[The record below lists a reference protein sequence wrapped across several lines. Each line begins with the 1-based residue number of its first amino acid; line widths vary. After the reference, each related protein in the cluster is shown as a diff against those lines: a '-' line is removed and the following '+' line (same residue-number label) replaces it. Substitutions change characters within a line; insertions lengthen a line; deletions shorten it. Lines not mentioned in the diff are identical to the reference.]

1 MNLRFPIAV
10 VAAGGLLAASTGS
23 LAAQEDNAPEP
34 PVEAT
39 REVIGIT
46 VPYTT
51 EEQLAWSAGSIVAQ
65 EEDGPQ
71 PPVEFTACVQP
82 GPEVARGTDEQIEVA
97 VPDGEMT
104 IERSRGY
111 TWRLRV
117 SDVSDPRLDG
127 TWYTGWDGD
136 QYVGPGDDLAGGP
149 EWAQPRTPYGDQYVG
164 PGDDRGP
171 EFVTFTD
178 LIVNDDGAWQGSAV
192 VLAFPDDR
200 PRFPLVVLIGEG
212 AYEGLTAVVA
222 LDDSAGDVSGPCP
235 NTRGYIIEGS
245 VPAPPVLFPHM
256 G

>member
-1 MNLRFPIAV
+1 MNTALRTLLATGAACAAV
-10 VAAGGLLAASTGS
+10 GVATAAAGTERPGTPDDEAMVAPPTG
-23 LAAQEDNAPEP
+23 
-34 PVEAT
+34 
-39 REVIGIT
+39 
-46 VPYTT
+46 
-51 EEQLAWSAGSIVAQ
+51 
-65 EEDGPQ
+65 
-71 PPVEFTACVQP
+71 FTACVHP
-82 GPEVARGTDEQIEVA
+82 GPEVRPGTDEQIEV
-97 VPDGEMT
+97 VLPDGEMT
-104 IERSRGY
+104 IEQSRGH
-111 TWRLRV
+111 TWQLRV

-235 NTRGYIIEGS
+235 NTRGYIIEGRRS
-245 VPAPPVLFPHM
+245 GATRALPRHGIGTVLQQR
-256 G
+256 

>member
-1 MNLRFPIAV
+1 
-10 VAAGGLLAASTGS
+10 
-23 LAAQEDNAPEP
+23 
-34 PVEAT
+34 VEAT

-127 TWYTGWDGD
+127 TWFTSWDAD
-136 QYVGPGDDLAGGP
+136 QYVGPGDDPGP
-149 EWAQPRTPYGDQYVG
+149 V
-164 PGDDRGP
+164 
-171 EFVTFTD
+171 FVTMTQRIVTD
-178 LIVNDDGAWQGSAV
+178 EGAWQGSAV
-192 VLAFPDDR
+192 RLEFPDDDP
-200 PRFPLVVLIGEG
+200 PRFPLEVLIGEG
-212 AYEGLTAVVA
+212 AYEGLTAVVQP
-222 LDDSAGDVSGPCP
+222 DDSVTDPSGPCP
-235 NTRGYIIEGS
+235 NNRGYIIEGS
-245 VPAPPVLFPHM
+245 VPAPPVPQT
-256 G
+256 GQ